1 MRLLPNYMN
10 TDAGNH
16 TRDGFF
22 DTATRTLYAIR
33 EKQADEGD
41 ESEIR
46 WVTRWDVCAFTTPGE
61 DAAPLAFLS
70 RDFKTFD
77 EALTELDR
85 IAALIEGKAPAQGW
99 VSGAPP
105 QDGKTYVVAYD
116 HDEMRPGVAR
126 WVDGEFEDDSGQPY
140 GDIRYHLPTPIVL
153 P

>member
-1 MRLLPNYMN
+1 MKLIQTENRNGTPNGYFDPSTGFHYTVDGEHPFWVIARLPTGATVRLTQVFVEYD
-10 TDAGNH
+10 DA
-16 TRDGFF
+16 
-22 DTATRTLYAIR
+22 
-33 EKQADEGD
+33 
-41 ESEIR
+41 
-46 WVTRWDVCAFTTPGE
+46 
-61 DAAPLAFLS
+61 DA
-70 RDFKTFD
+70 
-77 EALTELDR
+77 ELDR